1 MNFAHLCLPTYSRWG
16 STKFPSITARAQY
29 VSSKF
34 RGIYSI
40 FKKKMFFDSIC
51 SGKLKTSALLTNQG
65 LSSIEFS
72 SFVCALSFCSYL
84 KMHFITK
91 DDKEKKIRK

>member
-1 MNFAHLCLPTYSRWG
+1 MPIYVYRLTPDGVQQSFQVLQL
-16 STKFPSITARAQY
+16 ARSMCPASFG
-29 VSSKF
+29 VF
-34 RGIYSI
+34 IL
-40 FKKKMFFDSIC
+40 FLKKMFFDSIC
-51 SGKLKTSALLTNQG
+51 SEKLKTSALLTIQG

-91 DDKEKKIRK
+91 DDKEKKLRK

>member
-1 MNFAHLCLPTYSRWG
+1 MFTDLLQMGFNKVSKYYS
-16 STKFPSITARAQY
+16 SRAVCVQQ
-29 VSSKF
+29 VSGYLF
-34 RGIYSI
+34 Y
-40 FKKKMFFDSIC
+40 FLKKMFFDSIC

-91 DDKEKKIRK
+91 DDKEKKLRK

>member
-1 MNFAHLCLPTYSRWG
+1 
-16 STKFPSITARAQY
+16 
-29 VSSKF
+29 
-34 RGIYSI
+34 
-40 FKKKMFFDSIC
+40 MFFDSIC

-91 DDKEKKIRK
+91 DDKEKKLRK